1 MTEHLKSV
9 PRKRR
14 RPAKSCEPCR
24 SRKIKCDRGLP
35 CRPCMRSR
43 ASLLCTYKPDH
54 MPVSPGSQPDATEG
68 AGVIFS
74 PPRTSGD
81 ALGTIEPLCDIPE
94 IHEPTTSSLSHRVS
108 ALEQLLQNSGCDS
121 RQTNSL
127 KNLEA
132 RLSKI
137 EQRIGTSLSEP
148 MPLDKSELRI
158 KLPRPHLRPEHEKT
172 RLFGKT
178 HWVHSLDQFNIL
190 SQMQSKP
197 YSVVDGVQLEANGA
211 MLEAASARRRA
222 KSYGASLLQE
232 PMPTLQE
239 SIPAK
244 SICDQAIDAYLRT
257 FEPMFRILHV
267 PSFVREYESF
277 WTQAGPAP
285 NEFLMK
291 LTMVLTIGGIFL
303 PDRSVANEIK
313 RAARNWVYAVQWW
326 LIGPT
331 ERDAMSIDGIQV
343 FCLLLLAR
351 QTSALG
357 GTASIITE
365 ALSKLSFTLGL
376 HIDPRCHQLTPF
388 ESELRRRLWLTV
400 LELTA
405 ITSLNSTLPLLLVV
419 GDYHVPLPSNIADSK
434 LEKSAPDRRIN
445 KHEELDCSLQLLLAK
460 SLRLRT
466 QIIHDLNDSSRE
478 AIYENAI
485 AQSDSLQTHCREL
498 AEVLQPE
505 EIREEADAP
514 AAANSFHHKF
524 LDTYFRRLILFLH
537 RPFAHQA
544 RQDHRFLLSRK
555 TCLESSLIM
564 AAHTEEMDLLKG
576 TLDDFSYC
584 CISGGGMFKGAMGQ
598 DIILGVSLEVVTQ
611 LEEEGLDDPQKTRRR
626 DPLAR
631 LLQGHRQPL
640 MRYLRHV
647 QEQWRQV
654 IRLGRPSLK
663 QYLFVTC
670 ILNHIE
676 AMEKRRDTKVAVLDA
691 IRQGLRECTVLLK
704 ESPAY
709 VSTEI
714 ASEWLN
720 GTSPD
725 TIDTMTLF
733 GFDFNA
739 LVSSPPLWFWMFF
752 ESNVQSLGSYVVD
765 GYACLDALTRHDVL
779 TVMCCNARYNM
790 R

>member
-1 MTEHLKSV
+1 MTEYLKSV
-9 PRKRR
+9 SHKRNR
-14 RPAKSCEPCR
+14 AAKSCEPCR
-24 SRKIKCDRGLP
+24 SRKIKCDRRLP

-43 ASLLCTYKPDH
+43 ASLLCTYKSNHP
-54 MPVSPGSQPDATEG
+54 PVSPGSQATIPREHGNNTVGEGGALPSTPDTSWSG
-68 AGVIFS
+68 DLPGLVGPFGVIS
-74 PPRTSGD
+74 EAP
-81 ALGTIEPLCDIPE
+81 
-94 IHEPTTSSLSHRVS
+94 EPTASGLSHRVR
-108 ALEQLLQNSGCDS
+108 ALEQLLQHPEHGS
-121 RQTNSL
+121 RQKGSL
-127 KNLEA
+127 EDLEA
-132 RLSKI
+132 RLSKL
-137 EQRIGTSLSEP
+137 EQRIGTSPSEQRP
-148 MPLDKSELRI
+148 PGKSELRI

-190 SQMQSKP
+190 SQMQTKP
-197 YSVVDGVQLEANGA
+197 YSVVDGVQAEANGA

-222 KSYGASLLQE
+222 KTHGAKLLHE
-232 PMPTLQE
+232 PMPALRG

-244 SICDQAIDAYLRT
+244 AICDQALDGYLRT

-267 PSFVREYESF
+267 PSFMREYEGY
-277 WTQAGPAP
+277 WAQAELAP

-291 LTMVLTIGGIFL
+291 FTMVLTIGAVFL
-303 PDRSVANEIK
+303 TDRSVANEIK
-313 RAARNWVYAVQWW
+313 RMARNWVYAVQWW

-365 ALSKLSFTLGL
+365 ALSKLSFTIGL
-376 HIDPRCHQLTPF
+376 HIDPYYHLMNPF

-419 GDYHVPLPSNIADSK
+419 SDYRVALPSNIADSK
-434 LEKSAPDRRIN
+434 LGKANTETAQDHRTT

-466 QIIHDLNDSSRE
+466 QVIHDLNDSSRE
-478 AIYENAI
+478 GVYEKVI
-485 AQSDSLQTHCREL
+485 AQANSLQAHCREL
-498 AEVLQPE
+498 ATVLSPE
-505 EIREEADAP
+505 EEGATREGDIP
-514 AAANSFHHKF
+514 AVGSSFHHKF
-524 LDTYFRRLILFLH
+524 LDTYFRRLVLFLH

-564 AAHTEEMDLLKG
+564 AAHTEAMDLQSGELV
-576 TLDDFSYC
+576 DDFSYC

-598 DIILGVSLEVVTQ
+598 DIIMGVSLEIVTQ
-611 LEEEGLDDPQKTRRR
+611 LEEEGLGDPRQAVQKAARG

-631 LLQGHRQPL
+631 LLQGYRQPL
-640 MRYLRHV
+640 VRYLRHV

-663 QYLFVTC
+663 QYIFVSC
-670 ILNHIE
+670 ILSHIE
-676 AMEKRRDTKVAVLDA
+676 ALEAGRDTKPAILDTIRTVLRA
-691 IRQGLRECTVLLK
+691 CTVLLK

-709 VSTEI
+709 GSTEI
-714 ASEWLN
+714 ASEWVDD
-720 GTSPD
+720 TSPD
-725 TIDTMTLF
+725 TVDTMALF

-739 LVSSPPLWFWMFF
+739 LDPTFAMDIPPVWTDMPSTAEAQNFI
-752 ESNVQSLGSYVVD
+752 
-765 GYACLDALTRHDVL
+765 
-779 TVMCCNARYNM
+779 
-790 R
+790 

>member
-1 MTEHLKSV
+1 MAEHLKSV
-9 PRKRR
+9 PHKRQRR

-54 MPVSPGSQPDATEG
+54 MPVSPGSQAHTPSQPDAVEE
-68 AGVIFS
+68 AGVLPS
-74 PPRTSGD
+74 TPRTFQSGD
-81 ALGTIEPLCDIPE
+81 APGSIEPLCVIPE
-94 IHEPTTSSLSHRVS
+94 DHEPTTSSLSHRVN
-108 ALEQLLQNSGCDS
+108 ALERLFQHSEYDS
-121 RQTNSL
+121 RQISTL
-127 KNLEA
+127 KDLEA
-132 RLSKI
+132 RLSRI
-137 EQRIGTSLSEP
+137 EQRIGTSISEP
-148 MPLDKSELRI
+148 RPPDKSELRI

-178 HWVHSLDQFNIL
+178 HWIHSLDQFNIL

-197 YSVVDGVQLEANGA
+197 YSVVDGAQLEANGA

-222 KSYGASLLQE
+222 KSHGANLLQE
-232 PMPTLQE
+232 PMPALRE

-244 SICDQAIDAYLRT
+244 SICDQAIDGYLRT

-267 PSFVREYESF
+267 PSFMREYESY
-277 WTQAGPAP
+277 WTQAEPAP
-285 NEFLMK
+285 NQFLMK
-291 LTMVLTIGGIFL
+291 LTMVLTVGAIFL
-303 PDRSVANEIK
+303 PDRSMANEIK
-313 RAARNWVYAVQWW
+313 RTARNWVYAVQWW

-357 GTASIITE
+357 GAASIITE

-376 HIDPRCHQLTPF
+376 HIDPRYHSLTPF

-419 GDYHVPLPSNIADSK
+419 DDYHVPLPSNIADSK
-434 LEKSAPDRRIN
+434 LGKNESESAQDRHAT
-445 KHEELDCSLQLLLAK
+445 KHEELDCSLQLLLAR
-460 SLRLRT
+460 SLRLRA
-466 QIIHDLNDSSRE
+466 QIIHELNDSSHE
-478 AIYENAI
+478 AVYEKAI
-485 AQSDSLQTHCREL
+485 AQSNNLQAHCCEL
-498 AEVLQPE
+498 AAVLQPE
-505 EIREEADAP
+505 DETTREEADVPTVAI
-514 AAANSFHHKF
+514 SFHHKF

-564 AAHTEEMDLLKG
+564 AAHTETMDLQRG

-598 DIILGVSLEVVTQ
+598 DVILEMSLEIVTQ
-611 LEEEGLDDPQKTRRR
+611 LEEEGLVDPQKTRRR

-647 QEQWRQV
+647 QGQWRHV

-670 ILNHIE
+670 ILSHIE
-676 AMEKRRDTKVAVLDA
+676 AMEAGQDTKAAMLDA
-691 IRQGLRECTVLLK
+691 IRRVLRECTVLLK

-709 VSTEI
+709 GSTEI
-714 ASEWLN
+714 ASDWLDD
-720 GTSPD
+720 TSPD

-739 LVSSPPLWFWMFF
+739 LDPTLSMGIPVWTDTPSMA
-752 ESNVQSLGSYVVD
+752 EVQSFI
-765 GYACLDALTRHDVL
+765 
-779 TVMCCNARYNM
+779 
-790 R
+790 

>member
-9 PRKRR
+9 PHKRQRR

-54 MPVSPGSQPDATEG
+54 MPVSPGSQPDVVEEAG
-68 AGVIFS
+68 ALSS
-74 PPRTSGD
+74 PLRTFRGGD
-81 ALGTIEPLCDIPE
+81 APGSTEPLCVIPE
-94 IHEPTTSSLSHRVS
+94 THDPTTSSVSQRVS
-108 ALEQLLQNSGCDS
+108 ALERLFQNSGGDS
-121 RQTNSL
+121 RQTCSL
-127 KNLEA
+127 QDLEA
-132 RLSKI
+132 RLSRI
-137 EQRIGTSLSEP
+137 EQCIGTSLSEP
-148 MPLDKSELRI
+148 LPSDKSELRI

-222 KSYGASLLQE
+222 KSHGANLLHE
-232 PMPTLQE
+232 PMPTLHE

-244 SICDQAIDAYLRT
+244 SICDQAIDGYFRT

-267 PSFVREYESF
+267 PSFMREYEIY
-277 WTQAGPAP
+277 WTQAGPAST
-285 NEFLMK
+285 EFLMK
-291 LTMVLTIGGIFL
+291 LTMVLTIGAIFL

-313 RAARNWVYAVQWW
+313 RTARNWVYAVQWW
-326 LIGPT
+326 LTGPT

-376 HIDPRCHQLTPF
+376 HVDPRYHSLTPF

-400 LELTA
+400 LELTT

-419 GDYHVPLPSNIADSK
+419 GDYHVSLPSNIADFK
-434 LEKSAPDRRIN
+434 LHKNESESAPDRPTN
-445 KHEELDCSLQLLLAK
+445 KYEELDCSLQLLLAK

-466 QIIHDLNDSSRE
+466 QIIHELNDSSRE
-478 AIYENAI
+478 AMYEKAI
-485 AQSDSLQTHCREL
+485 AQSDNLQTHCREL

-505 EIREEADAP
+505 EETTREEADP
-514 AAANSFHHKF
+514 PTTTNSFHHKF

-564 AAHTEEMDLLKG
+564 AAHTEEMDLLRG

-598 DIILGVSLEVVTQ
+598 DIILGVSLEIVTQ

-647 QEQWRQV
+647 QGQWRQV

-663 QYLFVTC
+663 QYLFVSC

-691 IRQGLRECTVLLK
+691 IRQGLRECTILLK

-709 VSTEI
+709 VGTEI
-714 ASEWLN
+714 ASGWLDD
-720 GTSPD
+720 TSPD

-739 LVSSPPLWFWMFF
+739 LDPTWSMGMPDWTPTTAE
-752 ESNVQSLGSYVVD
+752 ESLI
-765 GYACLDALTRHDVL
+765 
-779 TVMCCNARYNM
+779 
-790 R
+790 